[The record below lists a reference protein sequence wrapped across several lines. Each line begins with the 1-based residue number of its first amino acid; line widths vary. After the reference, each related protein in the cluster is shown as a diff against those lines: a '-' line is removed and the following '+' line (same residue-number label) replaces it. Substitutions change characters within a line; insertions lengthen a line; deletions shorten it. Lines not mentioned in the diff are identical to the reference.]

1 MDIYESNTDQLESVC
16 QDLDV
21 KASAIKNIYMPR
33 AIRRL
38 KLTIAAKVVMVELLD
53 RCNINTMRCDLSQG
67 EMAKQLKIGE
77 RTIRR
82 AIKELEAKQVIVVIR
97 APSLS
102 RISNKYLINW
112 DLVRDKTLW
121 AMKKDG
127 GQEAKMASIRG
138 QNGPVGGQNGPVG
151 GQNDPNTR
159 PKWPHDG
166 GQNGTQTIEGTRELT
181 RESNKR
187 NEQLLTRAS
196 SPPHGSALDV
206 DLTSDSEFDAL
217 VVIDSTSNG
226 SDFSYKNQKARPTN
240 RRSASLVRKNRQM
253 RPSNAVRTVWD
264 AEAIDIS
271 HLGFRPI
278 QKIATIHASS
288 GSFGESR

>member
-1 MDIYESNTDQLESVC
+1 MSIYETNIEQLKSVC
-16 QDLDV
+16 QDLRIT
-21 KASAIKNIYMPR
+21 ASAIKNIYMPR

-38 KLTIAAKVVMVELLD
+38 KLTIGAKVVMAELLD

-82 AIKELEAKQVIVVIR
+82 AIKELETANVIVVIR
-97 APSLS
+97 APALS

-121 AMKKDG
+121 TMKKG
-127 GQEAKMASIRG
+127 GVLEAKMTSIRG
-138 QNGPVGGQNGPVG
+138 QNDLLRGQNDPIG

-166 GQNGTQTIEGTRELT
+166 GQNDLQTIETVRELT

-187 NEQLLTRAS
+187 SEQLLTRAS
-196 SPPHGSALDV
+196 SPPHGSTLSV
-206 DLTSDSEFDAL
+206 DLTSKDAL
-217 VVIDSTSNG
+217 EAAFEALIVDEPTPDE
-226 SDFSYKNQKARPTN
+226 SDFSPTKNKKA
-240 RRSASLVRKNRQM
+240 
-253 RPSNAVRTVWD
+253 
-264 AEAIDIS
+264 
-271 HLGFRPI
+271 
-278 QKIATIHASS
+278 
-288 GSFGESR
+288 